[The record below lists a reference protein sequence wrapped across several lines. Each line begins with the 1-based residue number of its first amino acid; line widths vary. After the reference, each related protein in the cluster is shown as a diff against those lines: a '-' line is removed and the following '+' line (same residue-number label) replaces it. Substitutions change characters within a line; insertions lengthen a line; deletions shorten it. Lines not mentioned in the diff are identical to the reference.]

1 MEIYSCKV
9 NHLTNPLG
17 FEMEDTV
24 FSWKVRNAKG
34 KKQSA
39 ARIQIALDDAFTQI
53 AVDTGFRE
61 ELDSLASPVD
71 VELQPYTRYYWKVT
85 VRTDAEKGSAEAD
98 GGMEEVESEVQWFET
113 AKMEEPWIGKWI
125 TCDSVEKR
133 HPYFEKEIMPAKKV
147 RQARF
152 YVCGLG
158 LYEAF
163 YSGKKIG
170 EEYLTPYSNNYNG
183 WVQYQTYDVTEVLQQ
198 AGTLSIL
205 LGNGWYK
212 GRFGF
217 TAREEKGFY
226 GNEWKLAAELR
237 LLYEDGTVELIGTDE
252 SWRVRRSNITFSSL
266 YDGERVDD
274 TLAPM
279 PEEQAV
285 CCEAPKGR
293 LMARKSLPV
302 CVKETIRPVELIH
315 TPAGETVLDMG
326 QEFAGVFTLK
336 ADVPAGVEII
346 IQTGEILQQGNF
358 YNDNLRS
365 AKSEY
370 RYISGGG
377 SVMLRPHFTYY
388 GYRYVKI
395 QGIEDLKPEDFTGL
409 VLYSDIEDVGE
420 METGSAL
427 VNKFI
432 SNVRWGLRSNFLD
445 VPTDCP
451 QRDERMGWT
460 GDAQVFSPTAMYLTD
475 SYAFYEKYLYDMYS
489 EQQQL
494 GGKVP
499 NVVPSAGISD
509 AACAWGD
516 AACIIPWNMYL
527 FYGDKTILQKQYA
540 SMKAWVDYI
549 HSVDGEEHRWRKQFH
564 FGDWL
569 ALDHPKQEAEQ
580 MLGGTDED
588 FLANLYYAVSAGL
601 VAKAADVLGY
611 EKDRAAYQVLHD
623 EQIAEVKRE
632 YYSVTGRCCIKTQTA
647 LLLTLKYHLS
657 DNEELIRKQLEKLF
671 ADCDDKFRT
680 GFIGTPILCHV
691 LSDYGMSDLA
701 YKLLLNEE
709 YPGWLHEVK
718 LGATTVWERWNS
730 VLDDGSIS
738 GTGMNSL
745 NHYAYGSVL
754 EWMFAHGAGLQFTQE
769 SKGGRALRIAPEP
782 NWELRELRAVYD
794 SPTGVYRVH
803 WQIPDPEHVKMTV
816 QVPFGCQAAF
826 VLPFARPETYA
837 DKKNPMFAD
846 VQDGICMLM
855 AGTYEVLYET
865 TEPFI
870 KRYSVDSLIRELL
883 SDRKVRTCL
892 QEVLPL
898 EQLPKK
904 YHELSLREA
913 AAAFG
918 GRIGEEELKRIDGM
932 LNML

>member
-9 NHLTNPLG
+9 NHLKNPLG
-17 FEMEDTV
+17 FEMGETV
-24 FSWKVRNAKG
+24 FSWKVRNAEG

-39 ARIQIALDDAFTQI
+39 ARIQVALDEDFANI
-53 AVDTGFRE
+53 AADTGFRP
-61 ELDSLASPVD
+61 ELDSLAAPVD
-71 VELQPYTRYYWKVT
+71 VELRPYTRYYWKVT
-85 VRTDAEKGSAEAD
+85 VRTDVMMENGS
-98 GGMEEVESEVQWFET
+98 MEEAVSESQWFET
-113 AKMEEPWIGKWI
+113 AKINEPWIGQWI
-125 TCDSVEKR
+125 TCDSSEKR
-133 HPYFEKEIMPAKKV
+133 HPCFEKAVAPGKEV
-147 RQARF
+147 RQARL

-158 LYEAF
+158 LYEA
-163 YSGKKIG
+163 YYNGEKIG

-183 WVQYQTYDVTEVLQQ
+183 WVQYQTYDMTEAMRQ

-217 TAREEKGFY
+217 TAKEEKGFY
-226 GNEWKLAAELR
+226 GNEWKLIAELR
-237 LLYEDGTVELIGTDE
+237 LLYADGTVEVLGTDE
-252 SWRVRRSNITFSSL
+252 SWQVRRSNIVFSSL
-266 YDGERVDD
+266 YDGEQVDD
-274 TLAPM
+274 TLEPL
-279 PEEQAV
+279 PVERV
-285 CCEAPKGR
+285 FLCEAPTGR

-302 CVKETIRPVELIH
+302 RVEQTIRPVELIH

-326 QEFAGVFTLK
+326 QEFAGIFTLK
-336 ADVPAGVEII
+336 ADVPSGTEVT
-346 IQTGEILQQGNF
+346 IQTGEILQKGNF

-370 RYISGGG
+370 RYISDGHP
-377 SVMLRPHFTYY
+377 VTIRPRFTYY

-395 QGIEDLKPEDFTGL
+395 QGIEDIKLEDFTGL

-420 METGSAL
+420 METGNAL
-427 VNKFI
+427 VNRFI

-489 EQQQL
+489 EQQML
-494 GGKVP
+494 GGRVP
-499 NVVPSAGISD
+499 NVVPSAGITD

-516 AACIIPWNMYL
+516 AACILPWNMYL
-527 FYGDKTILQKQYA
+527 FYGDKAILRKQYA
-540 SMKAWVDYI
+540 SMKAWVDYVRG
-549 HSVDGEEHRWRKQFH
+549 VDGEEHGWRKQFH

-569 ALDHPKQEAEQ
+569 ALDHPRQDAEQ

-601 VAKAADVLGY
+601 VAKAAAVLGH
-611 EKDRAAYQVLHD
+611 EEDRAAYQTLHD
-623 EQIAEVKRE
+623 AQIAEVKRE

-657 DNEELIRKQLEKLF
+657 DNEELIEQQLKKLF
-671 ADCDDKFRT
+671 ADCDGKFRT

-701 YKLLLNEE
+701 YRLLLNEE

-754 EWMFAHGAGLQFTQE
+754 EWMFAHGAGLRFSQE
-769 SKGGRALRIAPEP
+769 SRGGKTLRIVPEL
-782 NWELRELRAVYD
+782 NRELRELRAVYD
-794 SPTGVYRVH
+794 SPAGVYQVH
-803 WQIPDPEHVKMTV
+803 WRFIDENHVEMTV
-816 QVPFGCQAAF
+816 QVPFDAQAALM
-826 VLPFARPETYA
+826 LPFAGPETYEKQ
-837 DKKNPMFAD
+837 DNPMFAD
-846 VQDGICMLM
+846 VRDGVCLLT
-855 AGTYEVLYET
+855 AGTYHVIYDAVE
-865 TEPFI
+865 
-870 KRYSVDSLIRELL
+870 KA
-883 SDRKVRTCL
+883 
-892 QEVLPL
+892 
-898 EQLPKK
+898 
-904 YHELSLREA
+904 EA
-913 AAAFG
+913 
-918 GRIGEEELKRIDGM
+918 E
-932 LNML
+932 